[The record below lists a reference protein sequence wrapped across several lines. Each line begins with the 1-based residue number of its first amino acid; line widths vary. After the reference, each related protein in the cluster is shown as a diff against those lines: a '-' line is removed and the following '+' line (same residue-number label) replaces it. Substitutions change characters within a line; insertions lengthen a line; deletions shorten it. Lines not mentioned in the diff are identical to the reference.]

1 MNTGQKNTKGR
12 TIYRGPRGGEYVLG
26 PAGRKIRSFKK
37 VSATAAAPVAA
48 ATLPGN
54 TGNRNTSGRV
64 IYRGP
69 RGGEYVIGAGGRKI
83 RSFTRAPAAAA
94 APPART
100 ALNNAKAHM
109 NTLKTIKERKDYLRS
124 RAGNLTLANWTA
136 LDKYKNTLTYL
147 RSRDRAAAA
156 LAKKLSKFLK
166 LSNSEYINKNGLLYN
181 NQAKVKY
188 SLQYQDYNNAAV
200 RAFNKSS
207 NFLRKSHIPYIGAH
221 RPNQTFMTKLN
232 LKNSTLLQQG
242 KTYDGRNTGVYKKV
256 YFNKNGDL
264 YYISLNGAKHKV
276 DDPMTRLY
284 YSLHGKPNELRKL
297 KRLVGRAR
305 PNYPRGAIPPDSPPP
320 VLPRRTS
327 PELLENMLNQIYN
340 GGRGSNINARRYTAE
355 ERNVLARRLGES
367 IAYFKQQRNTKK
379 AEAAQ
384 HRATLRAPGLTDAQK
399 QTHRNRAAA
408 ANERVGY
415 YNDAVRAYTRG
426 LRSVKP
432 LTGAVTPRAR
442 AMPATPN
449 RSTPAPAN
457 VNVNAIYMP
466 LNRPHLVVKTP
477 GAGTIYL
484 NPNTFTGFMKNA
496 GRVNIA
502 PANVR
507 NWLRM
512 ARRNFPNEALFR
524 HPLAAKNVTARH
536 IRFSRA

>member
-26 PAGRKIRSFKK
+26 PAGQKIRSFRK
-37 VSATAAAPVAA
+37 VST
-48 ATLPGN
+48 
-54 TGNRNTSGRV
+54 
-64 IYRGP
+64 
-69 RGGEYVIGAGGRKI
+69 
-83 RSFTRAPAAAA
+83 AAA
-94 APPART
+94 APAPAAPS
-100 ALNNAKAHM
+100 ALNSAKAHM
-109 NTLKTIKERKDYLRS
+109 NTLKTIKERKAYLRT
-124 RAGNLTLANWTA
+124 RAVNMTNANWKE
-136 LDKYKNTLTYL
+136 LGLYKNRLNYL
-147 RSRDRAAAA
+147 QARERKETA

-166 LSNSEYINKNGLLYN
+166 LSNNEYINKTGSLYN
-181 NQAKVKY
+181 SQAKMKTGIL
-188 SLQYQDYNNAAV
+188 SQGYNNAAT
-200 RAFNKSS
+200 RAFNKSP
-207 NFLRKSHIPYIGAH
+207 NFLQKGMIPYINAN
-221 RPNQTFMTKLN
+221 RPNQTFMTKLKI
-232 LKNSTLLQQG
+232 KNSTLKKQG
-242 KTYDGRNTGVYKKV
+242 QTYNGRNTGMSKKI
-256 YFNKNGDL
+256 YFNKKGEL
-264 YYISLNGAKHKV
+264 YYISLNGKKHKV
-276 DDPMTRLY
+276 DAFTTQHIFRAKNPKEVRA
-284 YSLHGKPNELRKL
+284 L
-297 KRLVGRAR
+297 KRLVGAAH

-320 VLPRRTS
+320 VLPRRSS
-327 PELLENMLNQIYN
+327 PELLENMMNQIYN
-340 GGRGSNINARRYTAE
+340 GGRGANINARRYTNV
-355 ERNVLARRLGES
+355 ERNVLARRLSGS
-367 IAYFKQQRNTKK
+367 IEYFKQQRNTKK

-384 HRATLRAPGLTDAQK
+384 HRATLRAPGLTNAQK

-426 LRSVKP
+426 LRAVKP

-442 AMPATPN
+442 AMPNTPN

-524 HPLAAKNVTARH
+524 HPLAAKNVTASH
-536 IRFSRA
+536 IRFSR

>member
-48 ATLPGN
+48 AAL
-54 TGNRNTSGRV
+54 
-64 IYRGP
+64 
-69 RGGEYVIGAGGRKI
+69 
-83 RSFTRAPAAAA
+83 AAAA
-94 APPART
+94 APAPS
-100 ALNNAKAHM
+100 ALNSAKAHM

-124 RAGNLTLANWTA
+124 RAGNLSVANWIA

-147 RSRDRAAAA
+147 KSRERAAAA

-200 RAFNKSS
+200 RAFNKSPK
-207 NFLRKSHIPYIGAH
+207 FLQKSVIPYVGNN
-221 RPNQTFMTKLN
+221 RPNQHLMTKLK
-232 LKNSTLLQQG
+232 LKNTTLAQQG
-242 KTYDGRNTGVYKKV
+242 KTYNGRNTGVYKKV

-264 YYISLNGAKHKV
+264 YYISLSGTKHKV
-276 DDPMTRLY
+276 DDPGTRTYYRLY
-284 YSLHGKPNELRKL
+284 GKPKEVRYL
-297 KRLVGRAR
+297 KRLAGTVR
-305 PNYPRGAIPPDSPPP
+305 PNYPRNAIPPVSPRPAP
-320 VLPRRTS
+320 TRRSS
-327 PELLENMLNQIYN
+327 PELLENMMNQIYN
-340 GGRGSNINARRYTAE
+340 GGRGSNINARRYTNV
-355 ERNVLARRLGES
+355 ERNVLARRLGGS
-367 IAYFKQQRNTKK
+367 IEYFRQQRNAKK

-384 HRATLRAPGLTDAQK
+384 HRASLRAPGLTNAQK

-415 YNDAVRAYTRG
+415 FDDAVRAYTRG
-426 LRSVKP
+426 LRAVKP

-442 AMPATPN
+442 AMPNTPN

-536 IRFSRA
+536 IRFSR